1 MSNFK
6 QTKMKRTKMML
17 ACLAVAGLAVL
28 NFTQSE
34 KHLLSSSMAKDGSG
48 MSAAGSSSSSE
59 EPKKY
64 GYNPTST
71 PCSQTSP
78 KMQIVCGNIVLN
90 GRDPECMD
98 SDC

>member
-64 GYNPTST
+64 GYKPSYYKCPAPST
-71 PCSQTSP
+71 KRQT
-78 KMQIVCGNIVLN
+78 VCGNIVLN
-90 GRDPECMD
+90 GPDPECMD